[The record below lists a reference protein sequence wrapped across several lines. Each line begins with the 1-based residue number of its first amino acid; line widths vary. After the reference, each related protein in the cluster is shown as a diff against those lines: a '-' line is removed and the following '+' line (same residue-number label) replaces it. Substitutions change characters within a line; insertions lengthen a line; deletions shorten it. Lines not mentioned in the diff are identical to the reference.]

1 MRNEVT
7 APTTMAKNRSI
18 RSVALMYH
26 ALTHGERVDPDQ
38 PEQDPHYTVA
48 EDVFTQHLDMMI
60 ARCGR
65 AVSAQEWLNAPV
77 ASAVLTFDDGHVSNY
92 EIAFPLL
99 SKRGCSADFFVNP
112 QNVGTP
118 GFASWSQLREMAAG
132 GMSIQSHSY
141 SHRYL
146 SELSDSELREELTR
160 SKAIIEERIGHE
172 VSLLAP
178 PGGRMPEGLGRVARE
193 CGYRWVLSSRPGALR
208 SISADAQSAPILS
221 RMAVTAQLDS
231 TTLDAWLA
239 GSRATFVQAQLR
251 YSALAGLK
259 KLLGNRGYE
268 RLRASVLGQPHL

>member
-7 APTTMAKNRSI
+7 SPATMATNRGT

-26 ALTHGERVDPDQ
+26 ALTRGGRVDPD
-38 PEQDPHYTVA
+38 QDPHYTVA
-48 EDVFTQHLDMMI
+48 EDIFRQHLDMMI

-65 AVSAQEWLNAPV
+65 AISAREWLTAP
-77 ASAVLTFDDGHVSNY
+77 SSGAVLTFDDGHISNY

-99 SKRGCSADFFVNP
+99 ATRGCNADFFINP
-112 QNVGTP
+112 ANVGTA
-118 GFASWSQLREMAAG
+118 GFANWPQLREMATG

-146 SELSDSELREELTR
+146 SELSDKQLREELTR

-178 PGGRMPEGLGRVARE
+178 PGGRMLGGLERVARE

-208 SISADAQSAPILS
+208 AISADAQRAPILS
-221 RMAVTAQLDS
+221 RMAVTAQLDGA
-231 TTLDAWLA
+231 TLRAWLA

-268 RLRASVLGQPHL
+268 RLRGSVLGQPQI